1 MIKGIRRARPH
12 PPNRVLPVTVD
23 LLHRILGVIPG
34 VTGAPYEA
42 ALMGALFL
50 LAYYGAFRVGELA
63 KSGTLA
69 HTIKLEHVLLGRGKG
84 GDLVEL
90 TLPSFKFSKGEASL
104 LLSPAPA
111 SPSAR
116 SARFPFILVFA
127 QVGRGP
133 FSSPNRVPQLRGP
146 RWLRC

>member
-23 LLHRILGVIPG
+23 LLHRIFEVIPG
-34 VTGAPYEA
+34 VTGTPYEA

-69 HTIKLEHVLLGRGKG
+69 HTIKLEHVGLGRGKG
-84 GDLVEL
+84 GDSVEL

-116 SARFPFILVFA
+116 SARFPFISVFA
-127 QVGRGP
+127 KGAGAP
-133 FSSPNRVPQLRGP
+133 FFISKSGAQLRGP
-146 RWLRC
+146 RLPRC